1 MRENH
6 KNPNECTVFQSQCLP
21 QNLPKYFPLIFLS
34 LLNPYSTYGL
44 NSTARMP
51 SYVQFKTLTCTD
63 LNKYNF

>member
-6 KNPNECTVFQSQCLP
+6 KNPNERTVFQSQCLP
-21 QNLPKYFPLIFLS
+21 QNLPKYLPLIFLS
-34 LLNPYSTYGL
+34 LLNPYSTCGL

-63 LNKYNF
+63 LNKY